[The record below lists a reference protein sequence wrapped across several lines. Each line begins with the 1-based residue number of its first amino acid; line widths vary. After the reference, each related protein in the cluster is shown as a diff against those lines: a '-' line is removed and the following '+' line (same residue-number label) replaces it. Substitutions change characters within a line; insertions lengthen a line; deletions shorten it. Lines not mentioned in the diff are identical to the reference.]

1 MGSKELGVKSDEW
14 NGARGLAPHSSLL
27 TPHREAINRIRWQC
41 RRGLLELDLVLV
53 RFVELHLE
61 QLSPRELEA
70 AAALLAQPDMELWEL
85 IGSAA
90 PYGDEDV
97 NRVLGM
103 LRHC

>member
-1 MGSKELGVKSDEW
+1 MMGSEK
-14 NGARGLAPHSSLL
+14 NGAGDFASHPSPL
-27 TPHREAINRIRWQC
+27 TPHGEARNRIRWHC
-41 RRGLLELDLVLV
+41 RRGLLELDLVLA